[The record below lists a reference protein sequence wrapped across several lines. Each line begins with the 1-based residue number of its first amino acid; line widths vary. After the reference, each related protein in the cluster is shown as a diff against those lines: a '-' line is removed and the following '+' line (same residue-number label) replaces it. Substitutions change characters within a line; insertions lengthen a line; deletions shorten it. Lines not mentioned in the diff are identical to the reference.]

1 MKRVTKEESGMPSD
15 EYLQAVTIGTVE
27 KLEGTIELREYDP
40 VWPEQYRAERKKIA
54 EALQGEMI
62 SVEHVGSTSVPG
74 LCAKPILDLLLLM
87 EDSAAEERYVP
98 ALERAGYVLRV
109 REPDWYQ
116 HRLLKGTNPAVNLH
130 VFSARCEEARRML
143 DFRDWLR
150 GCREDREQYAR
161 VKRRLAQQS
170 WTYVQHY
177 ADAKSQVVAEIFHHI
192 QVSRQADGPL
202 PQREE
207 GSGIWKNA

>member
-1 MKRVTKEESGMPSD
+1 MPSD
-15 EYLQAVTIGTVE
+15 EYLQAVTIGAVE

-40 VWPEQYRAERKKIA
+40 AWPEQYRAERKKIA
-54 EALQGEMI
+54 EALQGENI

-74 LCAKPILDLLLLM
+74 LCAKPILDILLLV

-116 HRLLKGTNPAVNLH
+116 HRLLKGTHPAVNLH
-130 VFSARCEEARRML
+130 VFSAGCEEAQRML

-150 GCREDREQYAR
+150 NCREDRERYAR
-161 VKRRLAQQS
+161 AKKRLARQT

-177 ADAKSQVVAEIFHHI
+177 ADAKSQVVTEIFRHI
-192 QVSRQADGPL
+192 RAGGWDGRKPL
-202 PQREE
+202 
-207 GSGIWKNA
+207 

>member
-1 MKRVTKEESGMPSD
+1 MPSD

-40 VWPEQYRAERKKIA
+40 TWPERYRAERKKIA
-54 EALQGEMI
+54 EALQGENI

-74 LCAKPILDLLLLM
+74 LCAKPILDILLLV

-116 HRLLKGTNPAVNLH
+116 HRLLKGTYPAVNLH
-130 VFSARCEEARRML
+130 VFSAGCEEAQRML

-150 GCREDREQYAR
+150 SCREDRERYACA
-161 VKRRLAQQS
+161 KRRLARQT

-177 ADAKSQVVAEIFHHI
+177 ADAKSQVVAEIFRHI
-192 QVSRQADGPL
+192 RDGGWDERKPL
-202 PQREE
+202 
-207 GSGIWKNA
+207 

>member
-1 MKRVTKEESGMPSD
+1 MPSD

-40 VWPEQYRAERKKIA
+40 AWPERYRAERKKIA
-54 EALQGEMI
+54 EALQGENI

-74 LCAKPILDLLLLM
+74 LCAKPILDILLLV

-116 HRLLKGTNPAVNLH
+116 HRLLKGTYPAVNLH
-130 VFSARCEEARRML
+130 VFSAGCEEAQRML

-150 GCREDREQYAR
+150 GCREDRERYACA
-161 VKRRLAQQS
+161 KRRLDRQT

-177 ADAKSQVVAEIFHHI
+177 ADAKSQVVAEIFRHI
-192 QVSRQADGPL
+192 RDGGWDERKPL
-202 PQREE
+202 
-207 GSGIWKNA
+207 

>member
-1 MKRVTKEESGMPSD
+1 MGEVLLLLNGPDS
-15 EYLQAVTIGTVE
+15 VTIGTVE

-40 VWPEQYRAERKKIA
+40 AWPERYRAERKKIA
-54 EALQGEMI
+54 EALQGENI

-74 LCAKPILDLLLLM
+74 LCAKPILDILLLV

-116 HRLLKGTNPAVNLH
+116 HRLLKGTYPAVNLH
-130 VFSARCEEARRML
+130 VFSAGCEEAQRML

-150 GCREDREQYAR
+150 SCREDRERYACA
-161 VKRRLAQQS
+161 KRRLARQT

-177 ADAKSQVVAEIFHHI
+177 ADAKSQVVAEIFRHI
-192 QVSRQADGPL
+192 RAGGWDERKPF
-202 PQREE
+202 
-207 GSGIWKNA
+207 